1 MIGEKMAW
9 YQEDSDEN
17 IIRNPKYDPKYH
29 VKEAVITFLRSSI
42 IRGNLKPGEFLHE
55 SDLQKQFGASRPP
68 IREALVQLAQEGL
81 VKTIPRKG
89 TFITDIDKSDLR
101 QSLFVRSNLESS
113 NIEML
118 AQNIENKGLTELK
131 SNIES
136 QKSYLQQE
144 KFPELYDSMDQFHYI
159 LFSLNGLP
167 RIWELI
173 RREKISLDRLHALNI
188 AMNQIRAPKLGH
200 YERMNI
206 MFEQHVELVKSLEEK
221 DSEKCVAI
229 IRSHANLD
237 FDSIVDS
244 DDFTNKTNSSHSYIP
259 KDA

>member
-1 MIGEKMAW
+1 MAW
-9 YQEDSDEN
+9 YQEDDFEN

-29 VKEAVITFLRSSI
+29 VKEAVITFLRYSI

-89 TFITDIDKSDLR
+89 TFITDINKSDLR

-113 NIEML
+113 NIEIL
-118 AQNIENKGLTELK
+118 AQNINEKGLSDLHA
-131 SNIES
+131 NLES
-136 QKSYLQQE
+136 QKLYLE
-144 KFPELYDSMDQFHYI
+144 GENFPELYDAMDKFHYI
-159 LFSLNGLP
+159 LFSINGLP
-167 RIWELI
+167 RVWELI

-188 AMNQIRAPKLGH
+188 ALDQIRAPKIGH
-200 YERMNI
+200 YQRMNI
-206 MFEQHVELVKSLEEK
+206 MFDQHVELIVGLEEK

-229 IRSHANLD
+229 IRSHSNLD
-237 FDSIVDS
+237 FDAMSDS
-244 DDFTNKTNSSHSYIP
+244 NYPTEKAENIASYMSRET
-259 KDA
+259 